1 VWGFDADDASVND
14 ARAYADRE
22 RVAARFEVAD
32 AATVRTRGPFDVV
45 LLLEVLHDLA
55 RPVEVQAAAR
65 AALADDGAVL
75 AADEAVADVFTAPGD
90 EPERLMYGWSIVHN
104 LPASMVEQRSAAIG
118 TATRPG
124 RVKELAAG
132 AGFGTVDVLPLD
144 GGFFRLYQLRT

>member
-1 VWGFDADDASVND
+1 M
-14 ARAYADRE
+14 
-22 RVAARFEVAD
+22 
-32 AATVRTRGPFDVV
+32 

-75 AADEAVADVFTAPGD
+75 VADEAVADVFTAPGD

-124 RVKELAAG
+124 RVKELATG
-132 AGFGTVDVLPLD
+132 AGLGTVDVLPLD
-144 GGFFRLYQLRT
+144 GGFFRLYRLRT